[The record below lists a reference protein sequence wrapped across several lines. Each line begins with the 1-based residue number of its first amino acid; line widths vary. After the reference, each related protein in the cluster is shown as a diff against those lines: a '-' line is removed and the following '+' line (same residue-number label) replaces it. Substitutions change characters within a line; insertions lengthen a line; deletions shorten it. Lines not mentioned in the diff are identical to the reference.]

1 MKPPAGLNTLVKA
14 KPFKKVRIPIALREQ
29 VWLRYGGE
37 KFRKK
42 CYVPWCINDITVFN
56 FQCGHIHA
64 ESLGGPTIIENLVPI
79 CSRCNQC
86 MGTQHMDEWIK
97 FGGPAPQ
104 PSAWTRFCGF
114 AGRLFHC
121 VE

>member
-1 MKPPAGLNTLVKA
+1 MKPPTGLNTLVRT

-97 FGGPAPQ
+97 FGGPPR
-104 PSAWTRFCGF
+104 STAWTRLCSF